1 MAATT
6 GGYTSAALRD
16 EANALEL
23 ARFSLADALRLGRIA
38 TDLAVV
44 RSLPVLIE
52 IVLGQRVAYRAAL
65 PGTTADNDEWLRRKF
80 RVVARF
86 EESTLAVRVA
96 HEEKDRSFN
105 EATGLPETEFAAH
118 GGGWPIRVAGVGVV
132 GMFGV
137 SGLPQVADHELIVE
151 SLGIHLRESGRG

>member
-6 GGYTSAALRD
+6 GGYSSAALRD
-16 EANALEL
+16 EADSLEL
-23 ARFSLADALRLGRIA
+23 TGFALADALRLGRIA
-38 TDLAVV
+38 TDIAVD

-52 IVLGQRVAYRAAL
+52 VVLGQRVAYRAAL

-96 HEEKDRSFN
+96 HEEKDRAFN
-105 EATGLPETEFAAH
+105 EATGLPEAEFAAH
-118 GGGWPIRVAGVGVV
+118 GGGWPVKVAGVGMV

>member
-1 MAATT
+1 M
-6 GGYTSAALRD
+6 
-16 EANALEL
+16 
-23 ARFSLADALRLGRIA
+23 
-38 TDLAVV
+38 
-44 RSLPVLIE
+44 LIE
-52 IVLGQRVAYRAAL
+52 IVVGQRVAYRAAL

-86 EESTLAVRVA
+86 EESTLAIRVA

-105 EATGLPETEFAAH
+105 VATGLPETEFAAH
-118 GGGWPIRVAGVGVV
+118 GGGWAIRVAGVGVV

-151 SLGIHLRESGRG
+151 SLGVHLLESDRG

>member
-6 GGYTSAALRD
+6 GGYSSAALRD
-16 EANALEL
+16 EADSLEL
-23 ARFSLADALRLGRIA
+23 TGFSLADALRLGRIA
-38 TDLAVV
+38 TDIAVD

-52 IVLGQRVAYRAAL
+52 VVLGQRVAYRAAL

-96 HEEKDRSFN
+96 HEEKDRAFN
-105 EATGLPETEFAAH
+105 EATALPEAEFAAH
-118 GGGWPIRVAGVGVV
+118 GGGWPVKVAGVGMV

-137 SGLPQVADHELIVE
+137 SGLPQIADHELIVE
-151 SLGIHLRESGRG
+151 SLGIHLRESRRG

>member
-6 GGYTSAALRD
+6 GGYSSAALRD
-16 EANALEL
+16 EADSLEL
-23 ARFSLADALRLGRIA
+23 TGFSLADALRLGRIA
-38 TDLAVV
+38 TDIAVD

-65 PGTTADNDEWLRRKF
+65 PGTTTDNDEWLRRKF

-96 HEEKDRSFN
+96 YEEKDRAFN
-105 EATGLPETEFAAH
+105 EATGLPEAEFAAH
-118 GGGWPIRVAGVGVV
+118 GGGWPIKVAGVGMV

-151 SLGIHLRESGRG
+151 SLSIHLRESARG

>member
-6 GGYTSAALRD
+6 GGYTSAQLQV
-16 EANALEL
+16 EADSLEL
-23 ARFSLADALRLGRIA
+23 TGFSLADALRLGRIA

-44 RSLPVLIE
+44 RRLPVLIE
-52 IVLGQRVAYRAAL
+52 IVVGQRVAYRVAM

-96 HEEKDRSFN
+96 HEEKDRLFN
-105 EATGLPETEFAAH
+105 ETTGLPESEFAAH
-118 GGGWPIRVAGVGVV
+118 GGGWPIRVVGVGVV

-151 SLGIHLRESGRG
+151 SLGIHLRETGRG

>member
-6 GGYTSAALRD
+6 GGYSSAGLRD
-16 EANALEL
+16 EAESLVL
-23 ARFSLADALRLGRIA
+23 ARFSLTDALHLGRIA
-38 TDLAVV
+38 TDLAVD
-44 RSLPVLIE
+44 RGLPVLIE
-52 IVLGQRVAYRAAL
+52 IVHGQRVAYRAAM

-96 HEEKDRSFN
+96 HEEDDRSFN
-105 EATGLPETEFAAH
+105 DATGLPETEFAAH
-118 GGGWPIRVAGVGVV
+118 GGGWPIRVSGVGVV

-137 SGLPQVADHELIVE
+137 SGLPQVADHTFIVE
-151 SLGIHLRESGRG
+151 VLGIHLREPGRG

>member
-1 MAATT
+1 MATT
-6 GGYTSAALRD
+6 GGYSSAGLRD
-16 EANALEL
+16 EADSLVL
-23 ARFSLADALRLGRIA
+23 TGFSLSDALRLGRIA
-38 TDLAVV
+38 TDIAVD

-52 IVLGQRVAYRAAL
+52 VVLGQRVAYRTAL

-96 HEEKDRSFN
+96 HEEKDRAFN
-105 EATGLPETEFAAH
+105 EATGLPEADFAAH
-118 GGGWPIRVAGVGVV
+118 GGGWPVKVAGVGMV

-151 SLGIHLRESGRG
+151 SLGIHLRESRRG

>member
-1 MAATT
+1 VAATT
-6 GGYTSAALRD
+6 GGYTSAQLQV
-16 EANALEL
+16 EADSLEL
-23 ARFSLADALRLGRIA
+23 TGFSLADALRLGRIA

-44 RSLPVLIE
+44 RRLPVLIE
-52 IVLGQRVAYRAAL
+52 IVVGQRVAYRVAM

-96 HEEKDRSFN
+96 HEEKDRLFN
-105 EATGLPETEFAAH
+105 ETTGLPESEFAAH
-118 GGGWPIRVAGVGVV
+118 GGGWPIRVVGVGVV

-151 SLGIHLRESGRG
+151 SLGIHLRETGRG

>member
-6 GGYTSAALRD
+6 GGYSSAALRG
-16 EANALEL
+16 EAESLEL
-23 ARFSLADALRLGRIA
+23 TGFSLVDALRLGRIA
-38 TDLAVV
+38 TDIAVD

-52 IVLGQRVAYRAAL
+52 VVLGQRVAYRAAL

-96 HEEKDRSFN
+96 HEEKDRAFN
-105 EATGLPETEFAAH
+105 EATGLPEAEFAAH
-118 GGGWPIRVAGVGVV
+118 GGGWPVKVAGVGMV